1 MVHMDKGIKT
11 VAAFLVTFA
20 FVICAIPP
28 SEEVTADDDASLTTT
43 VADDGK
49 LILDA
54 GAPLTKEKSPY
65 GENYVHWFS
74 LAIVALLVLA
84 VLGYLHIKAH
94 KH

>member
-1 MVHMDKGIKT
+1 MDKGIKT
-11 VAAFLVTFA
+11 VATFLVAFA

-28 SEEVTADDDASLTTT
+28 EEELTADDNAI
-43 VADDGK
+43 VADDGQ
-49 LILDA
+49 LALET

-84 VLGYLHIKAH
+84 ALGYLHIKAR